1 MKHRDSRLRWYS
13 TETIEQTIE
22 QTWLCLLL
30 SRVSLTHCFFNAS
43 ITGPPPSLVWWT
55 QGSLSRSSFLSTLSS
70 SQEQGQSIS
79 QILKTTG
86 SMSNDAGFIEHITV
100 PSLSSASFASK
111 RCTGSI
117 LIISTSTSSIAG
129 MVLWNASEALS
140 NKITSKNMKRVT
152 SPWNRRNYDLI
163 AKHLVW
169 TDYMR
174 SQKQTQ
180 VHEDEHNILVP
191 GRSRQEEGPL
201 RHVRNRGNLL
211 GIVLRLQSQSNKL
224 EGA

>member
-1 MKHRDSRLRWYS
+1 
-13 TETIEQTIE
+13 
-22 QTWLCLLL
+22 
-30 SRVSLTHCFFNAS
+30 
-43 ITGPPPSLVWWT
+43 
-55 QGSLSRSSFLSTLSS
+55 
-70 SQEQGQSIS
+70 
-79 QILKTTG
+79 
-86 SMSNDAGFIEHITV
+86 MSNDAGVIEHITV
-100 PSLSSASFASK
+100 PSLSSASLASK

-117 LIISTSTSSIAG
+117 SIISTSTSSIAG

-140 NKITSKNMKRVT
+140 NKITSKNMKRVA
-152 SPWNRRNYDLI
+152 SPWNRRNYYLI

-224 EGA
+224 EGAKRKCSSCAATLDAIGWRNYRGTHPGVRRWLDKFAWKINQ